1 MTTLNSQVYADLN
14 SIILLLGEAEGMV
27 EDTKSK
33 THVLKAFNKVDK
45 LIMMITKRLTPVDRE
60 RLTNGSSIVARSKA
74 GIAIAALTVLIDCV
88 ETEGEA
94 QLIREAIDDLSLV

>member
-14 SIILLLGEAEGMV
+14 SIILLLEEAEGMA

-33 THVLKAFNKVDK
+33 THILKAFNKVDK
-45 LIMMITKRLTPVDRE
+45 LIMQITKRLTPLDRE
-60 RLTNGSSIVARSKA
+60 QLTNGSGII
-74 GIAIAALTVLIDCV
+74 IAIAALTILVDCV

-94 QLIREAIDDLSLV
+94 QLVREAIDNLSLV